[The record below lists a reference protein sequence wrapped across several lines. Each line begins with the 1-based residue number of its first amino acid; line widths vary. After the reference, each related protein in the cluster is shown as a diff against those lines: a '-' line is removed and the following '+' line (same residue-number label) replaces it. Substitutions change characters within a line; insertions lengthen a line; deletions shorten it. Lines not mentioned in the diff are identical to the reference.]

1 MLLQGFCLS
10 VVYALKFK
18 INYFMMYAIA
28 WDVSN
33 PLLENIFWVLFWLK
47 CIKCWNV
54 LPAIDEDFYLI
65 IPVLVLLRTIEIY
78 YMFMGELKFK
88 KHFVIT
94 DAHVIF

>member
-47 CIKCWNV
+47 CINAGTFC
-54 LPAIDEDFYLI
+54 
-65 IPVLVLLRTIEIY
+65 LLW
-78 YMFMGELKFK
+78 MK
-88 KHFVIT
+88 
-94 DAHVIF
+94 IFI